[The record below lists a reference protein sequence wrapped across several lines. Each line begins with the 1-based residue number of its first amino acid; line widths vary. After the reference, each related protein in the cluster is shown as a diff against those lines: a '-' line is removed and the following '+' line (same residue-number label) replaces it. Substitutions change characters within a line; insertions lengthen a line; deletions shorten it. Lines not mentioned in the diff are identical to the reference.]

1 MAPEPPQRVARIT
14 VPPQPP
20 ALPRPDDAQP
30 KNVRDAFRECTFAL
44 APEIAWL
51 HEALTL
57 QHGIVGASV
66 GRPYRNHRYAA
77 ALLLW
82 SRLYVAEVE
91 LLRATAWAAYAVCPP
106 LIRSSLEWLAAEQAV
121 VGEEFHEFEAWLAGA
136 LAMEREHTA
145 LDVGM
150 GQYMAGQEI
159 AMSPDLGPV
168 YRAAAEL
175 ARPHFGASLVQGAPE
190 SNRERIAINW
200 ADQAFHFGWAQLLFG
215 WQMLLHDRQLRF
227 AIGRDLFAVE
237 ADQRERYHRLAR
249 EAETLLAQ
257 RDRCRIEWITAPNGA
272 HRLLIHNFRRRP
284 GGAPKRL
291 LL

>member
-1 MAPEPPQRVARIT
+1 M
-14 VPPQPP
+14 
-20 ALPRPDDAQP
+20 
-30 KNVRDAFRECTFAL
+30 
-44 APEIAWL
+44 
-51 HEALTL
+51 
-57 QHGIVGASV
+57 
-66 GRPYRNHRYAA
+66 
-77 ALLLW
+77 
-82 SRLYVAEVE
+82 
-91 LLRATAWAAYAVCPP
+91 
-106 LIRSSLEWLAAEQAV
+106 

-284 GGAPKRL
+284 GGAPEAAALVACCSEPRRL
-291 LL
+291 EALGRQTGGSATRLRGHRP